1 MKRKIYLEGDIA
13 NKFGQELDADVSS
26 VKEALLLI
34 GANYPEFKKYLVDSH
49 QAGVGFAID
58 VAGIQVEEEEDIILP
73 LMEGDIT
80 IMSIPAGSKSAGL
93 KILAAIAIIAVL
105 FIPNG
110 AALLGTAGTAGSGST
125 MAAYAGMMTGG
136 ALSVAGVVGGI
147 GMMLGM
153 SLAMA
158 GIQQL
163 MAPDPSV
170 DEAAP
175 QSYLFNGS
183 EQNIIEGD
191 PVPVL
196 YGELRVPGRPISFA
210 IANAGST
217 FSSNTSADQD
227 QSSGSLTWSFSGGWK
242 QNKYPVIQ

>member
-73 LMEGDIT
+73 LLEGDIT

-105 FIPNG
+105 FIPTG
-110 AALLGTAGTAGSGST
+110 AALLGTAGTAGSGSI

-210 IANAGST
+210 IANSGST

>member
-1 MKRKIYLEGDIA
+1 MKRKIYLEGELAD
-13 NKFGQELDADVSS
+13 KFGKELNAEVSS
-26 VKEALLLI
+26 VREAIMLI
-34 GANYPEFKKYLVDSH
+34 GANYPEFKSYLVDSH
-49 QAGVGFAID
+49 HSGVGFAID
-58 VAGIQVEEEEDIILP
+58 VAGTQIDEEGLLDNLQ
-73 LMEGDIT
+73 EGDIT
-80 IMSIPAGSKSAGL
+80 IVPVPAGSKSGFL
-93 KILAAIAIIAVL
+93 KIVAAIIILYVT
-105 FIPNG
+105 IQTGG
-110 AALLGTAGTAGSGST
+110 AAL
-125 MAAYAGMMTGG
+125 AAMMGGGGVTWGGAAALAGMT
-136 ALSVAGVVGGI
+136 
-147 GMMLGM
+147 LGM
-153 SLAMA
+153 SLLSA

-170 DEAAP
+170 DEQGP